1 MKPLEGRIAV
11 VAGATRGAGR
21 GIARMLGEAGATV
34 YCTGRGAAG
43 TPSGGRH
50 AGRPE
55 TVEET
60 AELVTAAGGTG
71 IAVRVDHGVE
81 AEVKALFARI
91 RREHGRLDVL
101 VNVLGAPQAEWKPFW
116 ELNFGEELAAWEA
129 YVRPHLVTSFY
140 AAPLMMD
147 GKRGLI
153 ATVQESHTLGYGGAM
168 FYDLGPTVLKRV
180 MYNLAEELAPH
191 GVAAV
196 SIAPG
201 FMRTEEVLASL
212 DATPENWREVAETTQ
227 AAKDYGLTGSETPC
241 FVGRAIAALA
251 ADPEVIR
258 KSGRILS
265 SWELSEEYGFE
276 DIDGNRP
283 HWGRY
288 FATNFPQF
296 AAAQP
301 RTGRRWE
308 LVEVG
313 QGTDAGPSSGA
324 PAEGAAAA
332 DVAQP
337 TMATA

>member
-1 MKPLEGRIAV
+1 MKPLEGRVAL

-43 TPSGGRH
+43 SPSPGRH

-60 AELVTAAGGTG
+60 AAMVDEAGGTG
-71 IAVRVDHGVE
+71 IAVRVDHSVAAEVE
-81 AEVKALFARI
+81 ALFDRV
-91 RREHGRLDVL
+91 RREQGRLDVL

-116 ELNFGEELAAWEA
+116 QLKLETELAAWEA
-129 YVRPHLVTSFY
+129 YVRPHLVTAYY
-140 AAPLMMD
+140 AAPLMVE

-153 ATVQESHTLGYGGAM
+153 ATIQESHTLGYGGAM
-168 FYDLGPTVLKRV
+168 FYDLGPTVLKRI
-180 MYNLAEELAPH
+180 MYNLAEDLAPH

-196 SIAPG
+196 AIAPG

-212 DATPENWREVAETTQ
+212 GATAENWREVAETSDE
-227 AAKDYGLTGSETPC
+227 AKGWGFAGSETPC
-241 FVGRAIAALA
+241 FVGRAVAALA
-251 ADPEVIR
+251 ADPEVMR

-283 HWGRY
+283 HWGSY
-288 FATNFPQF
+288 FAANFPQY
-296 AAAQP
+296 AAAP
-301 RTGRRWE
+301 PKTGRRWE

-313 QGTDAGPSSGA
+313 QGAEAKTDETAVEA
-324 PAEGAAAA
+324 EAVPA
-332 DVAQP
+332 
-337 TMATA
+337 

>member
-1 MKPLEGRIAV
+1 MKPLEGKVAV

-43 TPSGGRH
+43 TPSGDRH

-60 AELVTAAGGTG
+60 AALVTAAGGTG
-71 IAVRVDHGVE
+71 IAVRVDHAVE
-81 AEVKALFARI
+81 AEVEALFARV

-101 VNVLGAPQAEWKPFW
+101 VNVLGGPKAEWKPFW
-116 ELNFGEELAAWEA
+116 ELKLAQELADWEA
-129 YVRPHLVTSFY
+129 YVRPHIVTCWH
-140 AAPLMMD
+140 AAPLMVE

-153 ATVQESHTLGYGGAM
+153 ATIQESHTLGYGGAM
-168 FYDLGPTVLKRV
+168 FYDLGPTTLKRV

-196 SIAPG
+196 AIAPG
-201 FMRTEEVLASL
+201 FMRTEEVLATMG
-212 DATPENWREVAETTQ
+212 ATPENWREVAETSE
-227 AAKDYGLTGSETPC
+227 AAKGWGFAGSETPC

-251 ADPEVIR
+251 ADPNVMR
-258 KSGRILS
+258 KSGCVLS

-288 FATNFPQF
+288 FAANFPQYLKPP
-296 AAAQP
+296 A
-301 RTGRRWE
+301 TGRRWE
-308 LVEVG
+308 LVETG
-313 QGTDAGPSSGA
+313 KGTETADVVDEAV
-324 PAEGAAAA
+324 PAESAAVPA
-332 DVAQP
+332 
-337 TMATA
+337 

>member
-1 MKPLEGRIAV
+1 MKPLEGRVAV

-71 IAVRVDHGVE
+71 IAVRVDHGAE
-81 AEVKALFARI
+81 AEVEALFARV

-101 VNVLGAPQAEWKPFW
+101 VNVLGGPQAEWKPFW
-116 ELNFGEELAAWEA
+116 QLKLGEELAAWEA
-129 YVRPHLVTSFY
+129 YVRPHLVTSFH
-140 AAPLMMD
+140 AAPLMVEA
-147 GKRGLI
+147 KRGLI
-153 ATVQESHTLGYGGAM
+153 VTVQETHTLGYGGAM

-196 SIAPG
+196 AVAPG

-212 DATPENWREVAETTQ
+212 NATPENWREVAETSDE
-227 AAKDYGLTGSETPC
+227 AKGWGFAGSETPC

-251 ADPEVIR
+251 ADPDVMR
-258 KSGRILS
+258 TSGRILS
-265 SWELSEEYGFE
+265 SWGLSEEYRFE
-276 DIDGNRP
+276 DVDGNRP
-283 HWGRY
+283 HWGSF

-296 AAAQP
+296 AAAP
-301 RTGRRWE
+301 PKTGRRWE
-308 LVEVG
+308 LVE
-313 QGTDAGPSSGA
+313 AGD
-324 PAEGAAAA
+324 GAAAGA
-332 DVAQP
+332 SANVVEAEGE
-337 TMATA
+337 AVTA